1 MYGDVY
7 PIMWEEKTQNTN
19 HKSFKHIRT
28 QNIFKPCSE
37 IPLQV
42 SNVDLTK
49 ITKTLENGKAP
60 TSQPKKWGRGETYSG
75 MAAAQN
81 QDGTRQCEVDCS
93 VSEDVILVIW
103 SRDSNSKPTACS
115 GRDWTLFE
123 GRGSSTHRD
132 CANKQDRNPSIDAW
146 GDFTLFHTHNP
157 SKVLMAGGLK
167 TQSDESLLKKKKAK
181 ETNRAWDHC
190 KRNNYSV
197 KQRKLQTKDKR
208 TNNDSRKDHFCWK
221 GLDFYLQLLP
231 FYIFTVI
238 MIFPLKLSWKP
249 DKRKIS
255 LIILVLKLKTE
266 ILFLLLCQ
274 LLWCFHADFW
284 AWIHHGECLSVA
296 SSSGFHL
303 GASHPAVCPAALLP
317 WEPQISSNQPQRGEQ
332 SLQRWDTESSR
343 PEKQA
348 DSEQIEGSYYSY
360 YFQC

>member
-60 TSQPKKWGRGETYSG
+60 ISQPKKWGRGETYSG

-208 TNNDSRKDHFCWK
+208 IKKQW
-221 GLDFYLQLLP
+221 QQ
-231 FYIFTVI
+231 
-238 MIFPLKLSWKP
+238 
-249 DKRKIS
+249 KR
-255 LIILVLKLKTE
+255 
-266 ILFLLLCQ
+266 
-274 LLWCFHADFW
+274 
-284 AWIHHGECLSVA
+284 
-296 SSSGFHL
+296 
-303 GASHPAVCPAALLP
+303 
-317 WEPQISSNQPQRGEQ
+317 
-332 SLQRWDTESSR
+332 
-343 PEKQA
+343 
-348 DSEQIEGSYYSY
+348 
-360 YFQC
+360 